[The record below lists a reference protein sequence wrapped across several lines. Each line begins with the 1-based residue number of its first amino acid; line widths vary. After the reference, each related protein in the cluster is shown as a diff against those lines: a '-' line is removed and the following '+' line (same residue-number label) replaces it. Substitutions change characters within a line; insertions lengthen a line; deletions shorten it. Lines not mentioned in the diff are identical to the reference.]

1 MKLYTTHC
9 PKCKVIEKKL
19 AMRGMEYEEVTDM
32 DKIMEAASLIGV
44 NSAPLLETDDGQI
57 LDFMGANRLLN
68 S

>member
-19 AMRGMEYEEVTDM
+19 AAKGLEYEEIDNIDTILAVAN
-32 DKIMEAASLIGV
+32 KIGL
-44 NSAPLLETDDGQI
+44 NSAPLLETDDGKI
-57 LDFMGANRLLN
+57 LNFAEANRLLN